1 MKQFTLKSL
10 MLLLL
15 LLIGGGS
22 SAWGETKD
30 DVLTSSSFT
39 ATKTSYESFSNVNG
53 VSGAIYAGQSAK
65 SSGGGIQLRSRN
77 SNSGI
82 STLR

>member
-22 SAWGETKD
+22 YAWGETKTGTWD
-30 DVLTSSSFT
+30 LTKESAALCTVMQAGGADVMLARSEEHTS
-39 ATKTSYESFSNVNG
+39 
-53 VSGAIYAGQSAK
+53 
-65 SSGGGIQLRSRN
+65 
-77 SNSGI
+77 
-82 STLR
+82 

>member
-22 SAWGETKD
+22 SAWGEDFVKVTNAPD
-30 DVLTSSSFT
+30 SWEGS
-39 ATKTSYESFSNVNG
+39 
-53 VSGAIYAGQSAK
+53 
-65 SSGGGIQLRSRN
+65 
-77 SNSGI
+77 
-82 STLR
+82 

>member
-22 SAWGETKD
+22 YAWGETNNGSLKFEITAKRLYAASQR
-30 DVLTSSSFT
+30 VL
-39 ATKTSYESFSNVNG
+39 
-53 VSGAIYAGQSAK
+53 
-65 SSGGGIQLRSRN
+65 
-77 SNSGI
+77 
-82 STLR
+82 